1 MKNRICPLC
10 STVSKQHSRTGY
22 CPIHRLLTTGTG
34 TGKLVEI
41 NGSFYRVSTEQEDEV
56 MVMQDMTRQYL

>member
-1 MKNRICPLC
+1 MKTRHCPLC
-10 STVSKQHSRTGY
+10 PAVTKQYSQFGY
-22 CPIHRLLTTGTG
+22 CPVHRIFTSGGG

-41 NGSFYRVSTEQEDEV
+41 NGKIYRMSTEQEDEV